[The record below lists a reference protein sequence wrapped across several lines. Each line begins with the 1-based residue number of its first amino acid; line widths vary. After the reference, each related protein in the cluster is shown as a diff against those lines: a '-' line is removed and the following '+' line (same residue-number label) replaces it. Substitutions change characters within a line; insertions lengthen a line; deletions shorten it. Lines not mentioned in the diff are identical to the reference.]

1 MIIDEI
7 SLIGRQTF
15 EHLDLPLKVT
25 MQNSLLSGGVFLLV
39 VVDFSQL
46 SLVNQRGVFMKTIK
60 GL

>member
-25 MQNSLLSGGVFLLV
+25 MQNSLLSGGVSLLV

-46 SLVNQRGVFMKTIK
+46 LLVNQRGVFMKTIK